1 MAKFNLDYYNNEDLY
16 SDGDIENE
24 MLRLADMDDVMEH
37 INPTETDFA
46 VLYHFS
52 PVREN
57 ILNWYPFKEDATILE
72 IGAGC
77 GAITGALCNKA
88 NKVIAVELS
97 KRRAEINYRRHRNC
111 DNLEIM
117 VGNFN
122 DMHFGQQFD
131 YIVLN
136 GVFEYAISFTEGNT
150 PYESFLRNM
159 VDFLKPDYL

>member
-1 MAKFNLDYYNNEDLY
+1 MEITDSDL
-16 SDGDIENE
+16 
-24 MLRLADMDDVMEH
+24 
-37 INPTETDFA
+37 
-46 VLYHFS
+46 LYHFS
-52 PVREN
+52 EVREN

-122 DMHFGQQFD
+122 DV
-131 YIVLN
+131 VL
-136 GVFEYAISFTEGNT
+136 EEKS
-150 PYESFLRNM
+150 
-159 VDFLKPDYL
+159 